1 MNKNE
6 ITSFNESQI
15 SYLQHGRTIFTLVEL
30 LIVIAIIAIL
40 TGMLLPALNH
50 ARLMAKKT
58 LCTSNKKNIGIC
70 FANYS
75 ADYCEY
81 FIPTFMKT
89 FPPYNSGKHKN
100 ISPGSN
106 FEWYEI
112 AYLFGMNETVANYKS
127 FWRIFSCPL
136 LTPAEINQYKEK
148 YPTES
153 YNPPIG
159 NSYGITLRL
168 AGQIKSDG
176 SYPLKK
182 IGQIKRPEKRILIGE
197 VNPFNSWY
205 SKLDDE
211 GRLDLKRH
219 RYKVHAL
226 SASHSVVNWKYAGVA
241 AEKVMIYKT
250 VNSSVIENY

>member
-15 SYLQHGRTIFTLVEL
+15 SYLQHGRTIFTLMEL

-40 TGMLLPALNH
+40 AGMLLPALNH

-89 FPPYNSGKHKN
+89 PPSYKGKHKN
-100 ISPGSN
+100 IQAGDN
-106 FEWYEI
+106 LEWYET

-136 LTPAEINQYKEK
+136 LTPAEIDWYKVK
-148 YPTES
+148 FPTEA

-159 NSYGITLRL
+159 NSYGITIRL

-182 IGQIKRPEKRILIGE
+182 ISQIKKPGKRILIGE
-197 VNPFNSWY
+197 MNPFKSEY
-205 SKLDDE
+205 YKLDYAE
-211 GRLDLKRH
+211 RLDLNRH

-226 SASHSVVNWKYAGVA
+226 SASLSVVNWKYAGEA
-241 AEKVMIYKT
+241 TAKAMIYYT
-250 VNSSVIENY
+250 INSSLIDSY